1 MLRKIIAIQNVGR
14 FHSSAAGGD
23 THFGKYTFIHGA
35 NGHGKTTICAI
46 LRSLKTGDAGYVL
59 GRATLGTTE
68 PPKIQLLMERGQ
80 KQFDGKEWSSTQP
93 HLAIFDSVFV
103 SENVHAGD
111 VVDTEQKRGLY
122 RVIVGEAGVAL
133 AEEEAKLAGE
143 SRDKTGEITATEK
156 TIGTHLPVGMELEAF
171 VALPSIDDVDEKIAT
186 QEAKLKTVGQA
197 ASIKAKPEFAAL
209 KIPPLPDDL
218 RTTLALTIDDIAEDA
233 EQTVAAHL
241 EAHHMSEAGGT
252 WVQEGLGH
260 IDESCP
266 FCGQSIEDLPLVKA
280 YRAVFGESY
289 NELKTSI
296 GTIRAQIDGTFNETA
311 SANLNVVAE
320 QYRNGVAFWSQHAI
334 PGLPEFPTTVSGTLL
349 AVHSALTV
357 LLDKK
362 ANAPLE
368 PLELDT
374 NSLSAIAAYDEQ
386 GEKVKGFNIALL
398 AANEAIKAKKE
409 EAGDGN
415 LRPIKAGIER
425 LKATKIR
432 HSVQVAQLCEERAR
446 ASKEKEALDRNKAA
460 VREKLDAHVETVA
473 KPYQQRINELL
484 DDFNAGFTVDQTKHT
499 FPAGIAT
506 SSYQIVINKKAV
518 DVGAADTPH
527 GVPSFRNTLSAGD
540 RSTLALA
547 FFIADLERSSNLGK
561 TIVVFDDP
569 FSSQDA
575 FRRRQTI
582 HEILKIG
589 RECAQVIVL
598 SHDAS
603 FLKQIWEKC
612 AAAQRASIGIVD
624 HGELGSKIMEA
635 DLKRACQGRTAAD
648 IDDLLAY
655 HRSRTGKP
663 IDIVRKMR
671 TVLETYLTTNF
682 YSCFTGAQ
690 WLGDMIKEIREIG
703 VAHPAHHLYTQL
715 EVINDSA
722 PYHHGEDLSDTT
734 TDQLDPNELGGLVK
748 KTLRIVNAIQ
758 A

>member
-1 MLRKIIAIQNVGR
+1 MLKKIIAIENVGR
-14 FHSSAAGGD
+14 FQNSAARGD
-23 THFGKYTFIHGA
+23 THFDKHTFIHGA

-46 LRSLKTGDAGYVL
+46 LRSLKTGDADYVL
-59 GRATLGTTE
+59 GRATLGASE
-68 PPKIQLLMERGQ
+68 PPKIQLLMQSGS
-80 KQFDGKEWSSTQP
+80 KQFDGKSWSSTHPQ
-93 HLAIFDSVFV
+93 LAIFDSIFV

-143 SRDKTGEITATEK
+143 SRDKTGEITAAEK
-156 TIGTHLPVGMELEAF
+156 AIRTHLPDGMKLDAF
-171 VALPSIDDVDEKIAT
+171 VALPKIDDVDAKIAT

-197 ASIKAKPEFAAL
+197 ASIKARSAFAAL
-209 KIPPLPDDL
+209 KIPSLSDAL
-218 RTTLALTIDDIAEDA
+218 QATLAMTIDNIAEDA

-241 EAHHMSEAGGT
+241 AAHQMSEAGES
-252 WVQEGLGH
+252 WVQEGLEH
-260 IDESCP
+260 ADESCP
-266 FCGQSIEDLPLVKA
+266 FCGQSLEDVPVIRA

-296 GTIRAQIDGTFNETA
+296 GTIRAQIDGAFNEAA
-311 SANLNVVAE
+311 SANFNVLAE
-320 QYRNGVAFWSQHAI
+320 QYRNAAVFWSQHAI
-334 PGLPEFPTTVSGTLL
+334 PGLPEFPTTVSSAML
-349 AVHSALTV
+349 AVHSALTA

-368 PLELDT
+368 PLGLDA
-374 NSLSAIAAYDEQ
+374 NSLAAIAAYNEQ
-386 GEKVKGFNIALL
+386 GEKVRGFNIALL
-398 AANEAIKAKKE
+398 AANEAIKAKKS

-415 LRPIKAGIER
+415 FVPIKAEIER

-432 HSVQVAQLCEERAR
+432 HSNKVAQLCEDRAK
-446 ASKEKEALDRNKAA
+446 ASEEKDALDGKKNT

-473 KPYQQRINELL
+473 KLYQQRINELL
-484 DDFNAGFTVDQTKHT
+484 DDFNAGFTVDQTKHS

-547 FFIADLERSSNLGK
+547 FFIADLERSSSLGK

-582 HEILKIG
+582 HEIMNIG
-589 RECAQVIVL
+589 RKCAQVVVL

-603 FLKQIWEKC
+603 FLKQTWEKC
-612 AAAQRASIGIVD
+612 VAAQRASISIVD
-624 HGELGSKIMEA
+624 HGELGSKIMEV
-635 DLKRACQGRTAAD
+635 DLVEACRGRTAVE
-648 IDDLLAY
+648 IDDLLA
-655 HRSRTGKP
+655 
-663 IDIVRKMR
+663 
-671 TVLETYLTTNF
+671 
-682 YSCFTGAQ
+682 
-690 WLGDMIKEIREIG
+690 
-703 VAHPAHHLYTQL
+703 
-715 EVINDSA
+715 
-722 PYHHGEDLSDTT
+722 
-734 TDQLDPNELGGLVK
+734 
-748 KTLRIVNAIQ
+748 
-758 A
+758 